1 MATTDPIAITGQI
14 ATTDPIDGIL
24 SRYVEVT
31 GNLISVLHEVQSHFG
46 YLPKDALYYLAKQT
60 GIPITRLYSIA
71 TFYHFFSLKPK
82 GRHEIHVC
90 TGTACHVKGA

>member
-1 MATTDPIAITGQI
+1 MAITDPMAIAEPMATTG
-14 ATTDPIDGIL
+14 PIDGIL

-31 GNLISVLHEVQSHFG
+31 GNLISLLHEVQSHFG
-46 YLPKDALYYLAKQT
+46 YLPKDALYYLAKKT

-82 GRHEIHVC
+82 GP
-90 TGTACHVKGA
+90 A